1 MPLPSFSSLPPL
13 PLPSFNESDDDDED
27 DNTDDEIEASFD
39 NNSNSGDGSSNIN
52 KFAQYP
58 RPKIVP
64 VDYNKKKQVCVC
76 EQCGGSWS
84 RKEYYYHHKMVGKC
98 TPKWIRYSAKNK
110 NRIRCVHPDCESK
123 KDVNFTYAGIMK
135 HIIELHTSQ
144 ESAVSYKF

>member
-39 NNSNSGDGSSNIN
+39 NNSNNGDGSSNIN

-84 RKEYYYHHKMVGKC
+84 RKGSEEFEICKLV
-98 TPKWIRYSAKNK
+98 
-110 NRIRCVHPDCESK
+110 
-123 KDVNFTYAGIMK
+123 
-135 HIIELHTSQ
+135 TS
-144 ESAVSYKF
+144 F